1 MGRTQR
7 TWMRTRARGMIA
19 AAAVVLAGCGGTAGG
34 TAGAG
39 GAAGS
44 AAARPPDTRSAAVIV
59 TQLKAAMS
67 HASSVH
73 LAGQLRSH
81 GTAVDLDVS
90 LIRSGAFAGLIKSGA
105 TKLDMVAAGHDV
117 YIKVTSAFLKLADAP
132 AAASAQACGKY
143 VAEPASEAEAITGD
157 LEMSSLLG
165 NVTSALPSYQKA
177 GTTTIGGRQ
186 ALALHGSDGSALYVA
201 AAGPPFPLRAI
212 APKSSDAGELDFS
225 EWNAVPPIAAPP
237 AADVISLGQLI
248 G

>member
-7 TWMRTRARGMIA
+7 TWMRTGAPGVIA
-19 AAAVVLAGCGGTAGG
+19 AAAVVLAGCGGSAGG
-34 TAGAG
+34 TAGAA
-39 GAAGS
+39 AAGS
-44 AAARPPDTRSAAVIV
+44 AAGRPPDTRSAAVIV

-81 GTAVDLDVS
+81 GTAVDLNVS
-90 LIRSGAFAGLIKSGA
+90 LIRSGAFSGLIKSGA
-105 TKLDMVAAGHDV
+105 TKLDMVAAGQDV
-117 YIKVTSAFLKLADAP
+117 YIKVTSAFLKLAHAP
-132 AAASAQACGKY
+132 AAACAQACGKY

-157 LEMSSLLG
+157 LEMSSLLA

-177 GTTTIGGRQ
+177 GTTTIGGRP
-186 ALALHGSDGSALYVA
+186 ALALHGSDGSTLYVA
-201 AAGPPFPLRAI
+201 AAGTLFPLRAI